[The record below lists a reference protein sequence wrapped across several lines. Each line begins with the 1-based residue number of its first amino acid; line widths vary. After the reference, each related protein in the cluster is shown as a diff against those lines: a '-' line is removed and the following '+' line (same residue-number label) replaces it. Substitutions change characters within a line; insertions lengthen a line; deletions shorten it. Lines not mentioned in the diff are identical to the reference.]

1 VSKGPWTKE
10 EDDILRQMVEENGAK
25 NWSAIAAAL
34 PGRIGK
40 QCRERWHN
48 HLDPHIRKEKWSQEE
63 DRLILLMHS
72 QHGNRWCEIAKAIP
86 GRTDNAIKNR
96 FNSKLK
102 KFVSKNPLNSLS
114 QDGAEDEDP
123 SEDEN
128 QEIN

>member
-10 EDDILRQMVEENGAK
+10 EDDILRQMVVENGAK

-114 QDGAEDEDP
+114 QDGAEDEDA

>member
-1 VSKGPWTKE
+1 MSKGPWNKE

-48 HLDPHIRKEKWSQEE
+48 HLDPNIRMEKWSQEE
-63 DRLILLMHS
+63 DRLILLMHA

-102 KFVSKNPLNSLS
+102 KFVSKH
-114 QDGAEDEDP
+114 A
-123 SEDEN
+123 
-128 QEIN
+128 